1 MATASEIA
9 VARAPAQL
17 IDTALARAREYK
29 RVRTIVR
36 AHPAGRSQSGP
47 AARSRMTGAVEGM
60 PVGGASAHLKLG
72 LQPGPGQP
80 VLNQGVSGIKIRDG
94 GIIILSWVPDVT
106 MAVASGS

>member
-72 LQPGPGQP
+72 LQPGPG
-80 VLNQGVSGIKIRDG
+80 VGAACVE
-94 GIIILSWVPDVT
+94 
-106 MAVASGS
+106 SGSVRNQEQRWGYHHTIMGPCQ